1 MSWMAWTVPTAIF
14 FSSIGI
20 ALAIL
25 TAAGTVTALTETEKD
40 DKIVDVLKR
49 IINAIVL
56 GRTKRRNKS

>member
-1 MSWMAWTVPTAIF
+1 MLELAKMYWSE
-14 FSSIGI
+14 I

-25 TAAGTVTALTETEKD
+25 TAAGTVTALTESKKD

-56 GRTKRRNKS
+56 GRSNKRKKS

>member
-1 MSWMAWTVPTAIF
+1 MLELAKMYWSE
-14 FSSIGI
+14 I

-56 GRTKRRNKS
+56 GRTKGGISRRFVTVQV

>member
-1 MSWMAWTVPTAIF
+1 MLELAKMYWSE
-14 FSSIGI
+14 I

-56 GRTKRRNKS
+56 GRTNRRNKS